1 MNLIILLFLIVV
13 LGLIIYLFLKH
24 FFKTRKKIKVIAPE
38 IQEPKTSGPDH
49 LSIPNPDYL
58 SNPSPDYLSL
68 CDISLPYT
76 EPIIFENILSKE
88 ECKLIKKLALDK
100 GLESSKVKDDQVTM
114 ERKSK
119 TCWLAFNDHPLID
132 KLYDRVEKITGQPKS
147 KCEELQV
154 VQYHP
159 NEFFNYHYDQCFM
172 KDDYCKKELKRYHQR
187 PRDRTMII
195 YLNEPTEYSGG
206 ETVFLN
212 LDKEFKEPA
221 GTGVLFENLDQSK
234 TFVHPKAKHA
244 GTPVI
249 SGEKWICNLWIRS

>member
-1 MNLIILLFLIVV
+1 MYLIILLCLIVV
-13 LGLIIYLFLKH
+13 AGLIIYLFSKKRTPPTTKINVTVPVIQQPKQVAPQ
-24 FFKTRKKIKVIAPE
+24 KTK
-38 IQEPKTSGPDH
+38 
-49 LSIPNPDYL
+49 N
-58 SNPSPDYLSL
+58 PDYLSL
-68 CDISLPYT
+68 CDITLPYT
-76 EPIIFENILSKE
+76 EPLIFENILSKE
-88 ECKLIKKLALDK
+88 ECKLVKKLALDK
-100 GLESSKVKDDQVTM
+100 GLESSKVKNDQVTN

-119 TCWLAFNDHPLID
+119 TCWLSPNDHPFIYE
-132 KLYDRVEKITGQPKS
+132 LYDRVEKITQQPKS
-147 KCEELQV
+147 KFEELQV

-172 KDDYCKKELKRYHQR
+172 KDDYCKIELERYHDR

-206 ETVFLN
+206 ETVFEK

-244 GTPVI
+244 GTTVM